1 MEKGELIMEFLIYE
15 SFVKDYQTYLLSE
28 ERSTKTIEKY
38 LRDIHKFYDFMDGD
52 ILITK
57 TKVLEFKEMLT
68 KNYKPASTNSI
79 LVALNGFWDF
89 LSFHE
94 LKVKLLKMQRRIICD
109 EAKELTKAEYNRLL
123 QSAKEKKNK
132 RLYVLLQTICST
144 GIRVS
149 EHRYL
154 TVESLK
160 EGRAYINNKGKI
172 RIIFIQK
179 KLRKMLSS
187 YCKEEHITT
196 GPIFITRSGKALDR
210 SNIWTMMKDLCV
222 DAKVERTK
230 VFPHNLRHLFAFT
243 YYRLEKDLVR
253 LADILGHSSIETTR
267 IYTMTTG
274 IEYERQLS
282 RLDLISS

>member
-1 MEKGELIMEFLIYE
+1 MEFLIYE

-38 LRDIHKFYDFMDGD
+38 LRDIHKFYDFMNGD

-179 KLRKMLSS
+179 KLRKMLNS